1 MTDRETTSALGEPG
15 QDRGWR
21 GATAPVVAAA
31 PATAAGAAMH
41 LAAHITHDEETV
53 VLRVRGALSGPRV
66 PLLESVVYRLE
77 KRGRAHFILD
87 LRDVAV
93 IDAAGTAMVSRS
105 EERALRAGRS
115 IAVIANGRG
124 QGAGRD
130 FRVPEE

>member
-1 MTDRETTSALGEPG
+1 MSDREAMTALGELG
-15 QDRGWR
+15 Q
-21 GATAPVVAAA
+21 
-31 PATAAGAAMH
+31 ATAAGPAMH
-41 LAAHITHDEETV
+41 LTAHITHDEETV
-53 VLRVRGALSGPRV
+53 LLRVRGALSGPRV

-115 IAVIANGRG
+115 IAVIPKGRG